1 MQDTPQ
7 GEDMTNPHRRP
18 VGNFFIKRSLQSRLI
33 YKIVAAVMISTAVC
47 IGTLLLTYY
56 VKYRNVA
63 FYRVILD
70 HNMDIPP
77 RFEISSIIL
86 PALLISALVNF
97 VVAIFIGLYASR
109 KYAVPIYKLEQ
120 WADLL
125 RKGKMTA
132 QLQFREREEFK
143 DLSTHCN
150 SLAETLREKFIR
162 IKRQVEDAEKDHK
175 DCQELREIDRII
187 STLQLEAK
195 PIEVHTQFHRI
206 REEPEQPSQ

>member
-1 MQDTPQ
+1 M
-7 GEDMTNPHRRP
+7 GSPHRHP
-18 VGNFFIKRSLQSRLI
+18 VSNFFIKRSLQFRLI
-33 YKIVAAVMISTAVC
+33 YKIVAAVMISTGVC

-86 PALLISALVNF
+86 PALLISALVNLL
-97 VVAIFIGLYASR
+97 VAMFIGLYASR

-125 RKGKMTA
+125 REGKMTA
-132 QLQFREREEFK
+132 KLRFREREEFK
-143 DLSTHCN
+143 DLSSHCN
-150 SLAETLREKFIR
+150 TLADTLRQKFLQIKRLSETLSSSHEGIQE
-162 IKRQVEDAEKDHK
+162 IK
-175 DCQELREIDRII
+175 EIERVID
-187 STLQLEAK
+187 SLQLEAK

-206 REEPEQPSQ
+206 QEVRDYKPDA